1 MRSVKL
7 YVVLASSIAVV
18 VLVSLLLWP
27 SGARRSS
34 GVRRPLVLY
43 CAAGL
48 KPPVAE
54 IVKAYQDE
62 LGMAVQT
69 QYGGSGTLLSNLRV
83 AQTGDLYLAA
93 DASYIQLAREQGLI
107 AETIPLATQR
117 PVIVSAKGNPKQIQS
132 ARDLLRSGIRV
143 ALGNPDAA
151 SIGKQTQTAMTRAGL
166 WKDLEHAVQTR
177 GVFKPTVNDIAND
190 VKIGTVDAGVVWDS
204 TARQYPELEIV
215 APLTDDPDFVMEV
228 SIAVLRSSRQPAEA
242 LRLARYLSAPE
253 KGQQAFQRHHYTVVE
268 GDVWAKEP
276 EILLFSGGVNRP
288 AIEDTLQ
295 AFEQRE
301 GCKVTRVYNGCG
313 ILVAQMKAGARPDAY
328 VACDVS
334 FMRQVQNLFFEAVN
348 LSEMDIL
355 IAMPKGNPHD
365 ITSLQDLTKEGLKL
379 GVGNPQQGA
388 LGALTERML
397 DKAGLLPGI
406 MANVRSQTP
415 TADLLVNQLRAGGLD
430 AVLVYE
436 SNISQVREH
445 VDTVRLDLPGATAIQ
460 PFAIAQGSQ
469 HQQLAQRL
477 LNALTSAESQE
488 KYKKAGFRWLYLSK
502 KP

>member
-7 YVVLASSIAVV
+7 YVILASGIAVV
-18 VLVSLLLWP
+18 ILVSLLLWP
-27 SGARRSS
+27 SGTGRPSDA
-34 GVRRPLVLY
+34 RRPLVLY
-43 CAAGL
+43 CAAGM

-54 IVKAYQDE
+54 TVKAYQDE
-62 LGMAVQT
+62 LGVVVQT

-83 AQTGDLYLAA
+83 AQAGDLYLAA
-93 DASYIQLAREQGLI
+93 DASYLQLARAQNLI

-117 PVIVSAKGNPKQIQS
+117 PVVAAAKGNPKKIQS
-132 ARDLLRSGIRV
+132 AKDLLRGDVRV
-143 ALGNPDAA
+143 ALANPDAA
-151 SIGKQTQTAMTRAGL
+151 SIGKQTQIALAKAG
-166 WKDLEHAVQTR
+166 WWQDLERGVRSR
-177 GVFKPTVNDIAND
+177 GVFKPTVNDVAND

-215 APLTDDPDFVMEV
+215 APLTDDPNSVMEV
-228 SIAVLRSSRQPAEA
+228 SIAVLRSCRQPVEA
-242 LRLARYLSAPE
+242 LRFARYLSAPE
-253 KGQQAFQRHHYTVVE
+253 KGQQALRRHYYTVVE
-268 GDVWAKEP
+268 GDAWAKEP

-288 AIEDTLQ
+288 AIEDTLT

-301 GCKVTRVYNGCG
+301 GCKLTRVYNGCG

-334 FMRQVQNLFFEAVN
+334 FMHQVQDLFLDAVN
-348 LSEMDIL
+348 LSQMDIL
-355 IAMPKGNPHD
+355 IAMPKGNPHG
-365 ITSLQDLTKEGLKL
+365 ITSLQDLTKEGLKV

-388 LGALTERML
+388 LGALTQDML
-397 DKAGLLPGI
+397 KKAGLLPGI

-445 VDTVRLDLPGATAIQ
+445 VDLVRLDLPGATAIQ
-460 PFAIAQGSQ
+460 PFAIARSSQ

-477 LNALTSAESQE
+477 LHALTSAESQE
-488 KYKKAGFRWLYLSK
+488 KYGKAGFRWLYQSK
-502 KP
+502 RP